1 MRKAIVVT
9 VIFVLAIPW
18 LLVGQVIQKVVPI
31 KNLTAGDSFN
41 RMVNLLGTFRGPKL
55 SFSADPVLR
64 LIAINGEP
72 EAVSALEQVIK
83 TLDVP
88 PAVTQQQNVEVTAYL
103 VIASPQAGPSKVPQD
118 LESVVK
124 QVKSVFPYQSYQTL
138 ETILLRVR
146 NGQNGFTSGNAP
158 APGLTGE
165 NEQRSSYEFRFQSV
179 GVTSSDK
186 VRSVRI
192 DGLNLQLRV
201 PYRQVWT
208 ADDGVKKERF
218 SSRDTRINT
227 DIDLREGQ
235 KVVVG
240 KSNIDGSDNALILVL
255 TARVVE

>member
-1 MRKAIVVT
+1 MRKATIVT
-9 VIFVLAIPW
+9 VILLLAIPG
-18 LLVGQVIQKVVPI
+18 LLVGQVVQKVVPI

-41 RMVNLLGTFRGPKL
+41 RMTNLLQTFKGPKV

-72 EAVSALEQVIK
+72 EAVSALEQIIK

-88 PAVTQQQNVEVTAYL
+88 PSAPQQQNIEVTAYL
-103 VIASPQAGPSKVPQD
+103 VIASPQSGPSKVPPD

-124 QVKSVFPYQSYQTL
+124 QVKSVFPYQSYQTM

-165 NEQRSSYEFRFQSV
+165 NQQRSSYEFRLQSV
-179 GVTSSDK
+179 TITPLDK
-186 VRSVRI
+186 ARSVRI
-192 DGLNLQLRV
+192 DGLQLQLRV

-208 ADDGVKKERF
+208 DDKGVKKEGF
-218 SSRDTRINT
+218 SSRETRINS